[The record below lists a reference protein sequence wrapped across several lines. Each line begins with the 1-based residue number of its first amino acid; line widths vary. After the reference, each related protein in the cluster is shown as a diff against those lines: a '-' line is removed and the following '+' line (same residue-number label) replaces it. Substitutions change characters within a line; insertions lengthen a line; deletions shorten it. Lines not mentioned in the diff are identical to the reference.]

1 MKERPPSR
9 DEQRPC
15 SRDPMFLPPR
25 YSNISFV
32 EEHRAPEEPEIS
44 PTSIGARFA
53 AGPYEDDVPSQSSDS
68 VTAVLGIDFRG
79 IASMDLT
86 PLHLPTFGGASSEET
101 LAGEVNVEHTGNEPL
116 QHPAVIERIIQGC
129 VQSHDAI
136 KNNPP
141 PFVRHSAPERHRY
154 GAKKQAELVEI
165 DRLQLQEACTLMDAE
180 RERLSTR
187 LEQVCQEVADTND
200 QLERAVHEL
209 AVWQNRCRN
218 LQDEH
223 GALVRQATTAG
234 DAFTQLRHEMD
245 ALREQSNATEYEL
258 GRRIESLTRYQGRTK
273 RQLRV
278 RILDLEE
285 SLISERGRLRRSEL
299 ALVTYEQSHVE
310 VRRFREV
317 EAELTT
323 ANEQL
328 QDKQRQIEALETDR
342 EQETKDLQ
350 LAQREVYEMTQK
362 VRTMKASGKQRD
374 AELTA
379 FRRTN
384 NDLALEIRYLKQ
396 QIAQAQRYRHTV
408 F

>member
-1 MKERPPSR
+1 M
-9 DEQRPC
+9 
-15 SRDPMFLPPR
+15 
-25 YSNISFV
+25 
-32 EEHRAPEEPEIS
+32 
-44 PTSIGARFA
+44 
-53 AGPYEDDVPSQSSDS
+53 
-68 VTAVLGIDFRG
+68 
-79 IASMDLT
+79 
-86 PLHLPTFGGASSEET
+86 
-101 LAGEVNVEHTGNEPL
+101 
-116 QHPAVIERIIQGC
+116 
-129 VQSHDAI
+129 
-136 KNNPP
+136 
-141 PFVRHSAPERHRY
+141 
-154 GAKKQAELVEI
+154 
-165 DRLQLQEACTLMDAE
+165 
-180 RERLSTR
+180 
-187 LEQVCQEVADTND
+187 
-200 QLERAVHEL
+200 
-209 AVWQNRCRN
+209 
-218 LQDEH
+218 
-223 GALVRQATTAG
+223 RQATTAG

-285 SLISERGRLRRSEL
+285 FLISERGRLRRSEL

-379 FRRTN
+379 FWRTN